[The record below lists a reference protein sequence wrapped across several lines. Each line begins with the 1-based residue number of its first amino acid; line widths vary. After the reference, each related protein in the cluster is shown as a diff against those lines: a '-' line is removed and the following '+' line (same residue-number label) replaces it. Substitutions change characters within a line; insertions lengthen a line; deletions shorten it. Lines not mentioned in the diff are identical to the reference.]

1 MDNKLIIRFKN
12 VKANQEYDIEIPA
25 DLTANELIYGL
36 KNSFQLDIN
45 MDDPKDCFLRSEN
58 PIALIRG
65 ETDITSLGL
74 RDGSVVFYEK

>member
-1 MDNKLIIRFKN
+1 MENKLIIRFKN
-12 VKANQEYDIEIPA
+12 VKLNQEYDIEVPA

-36 KNSFQLDIN
+36 KNSFKLNIN

-65 ETDITSLGL
+65 EAELTSLGL
-74 RDGSVVFYEK
+74 RDGSVILYEK